1 MTIHLPGRAAP
12 APEISPELSRI
23 LADQA
28 ERDAAEVAL
37 HARNK
42 EVLFDGL
49 RLVGIAHVLV
59 SFDGSGDSGQIESI
73 EARSDAD
80 QSVTLPAAQITFVGI
95 DWQSGAP
102 TERRLTVEAAVEEL
116 VYDLLSDT
124 HSGWQDNDGA
134 YGEFCIDARAR
145 TIHLEFNEMG
155 WLPPSPAATPVCQDD
170 VGHQPSCGEDEEC
183 WKR

>member
-1 MTIHLPGRAAP
+1 MTIHLPGYAAP
-12 APEISPELSRI
+12 APEISSELARI

-28 ERDAAEVAL
+28 ARDAAEVAL

-42 EVLFDGL
+42 EALFDGL
-49 RLVGIAHVLV
+49 RHVGIAHVLV

-73 EARSDAD
+73 EARNDAD
-80 QSVTLPAAQITFVGI
+80 NSVTLPAAQITFAGI

-102 TERRLTVEAAVEEL
+102 TERRLTFEAAIEEL
-116 VYDLLSDT
+116 VYDLLSNT

-145 TIHLEFNEMG
+145 SIHLEFNERFTSSE
-155 WLPPSPAATPVCQDD
+155 LYTHDF
-170 VGHQPSCGEDEEC
+170 
-183 WKR
+183 

>member
-1 MTIHLPGRAAP
+1 MTIHLPGHAAP
-12 APEISPELSRI
+12 APEISSELARI
-23 LADQA
+23 LANQA

-42 EVLFDGL
+42 EALFDGL

-59 SFDGSGDSGQIESI
+59 TFDGSGDSGQIESI
-73 EARSDAD
+73 EARSHGD
-80 QSVTLPAAQITFVGI
+80 QSVPLPAAHITFAGI

-145 TIHLEFNEMG
+145 TIHLEFNERFTSSE
-155 WLPPSPAATPVCQDD
+155 LFT
-170 VGHQPSCGEDEEC
+170 HEF
-183 WKR
+183 

>member
-1 MTIHLPGRAAP
+1 MTIHLPGRVAAP
-12 APEISPELSRI
+12 AEIAPDLARI
-23 LADQA
+23 LAEQA
-28 ERDAAEVAL
+28 ERDAAEAAL

-73 EARSDAD
+73 DARNDAD
-80 QSVTLPAAQITFVGI
+80 QNVTLPAAQITFAGI
-95 DWQSGAP
+95 DWQTGAP
-102 TERRLTVEAAVEEL
+102 TERRLSLECAVEEL
-116 VYDLLSDT
+116 VYDLLSAT

-145 TIHLEFNEMG
+145 TIHLEFNERFTSSE
-155 WLPPSPAATPVCQDD
+155 LYTHDF
-170 VGHQPSCGEDEEC
+170 
-183 WKR
+183 

>member
-1 MTIHLPGRAAP
+1 MTIHLPGRAAAP
-12 APEISPELSRI
+12 AEIAPDLARI
-23 LADQA
+23 LAQQP
-28 ERDAAEVAL
+28 EHDAAEVAL
-37 HARNK
+37 HTMNK

-49 RLVGIAHVLV
+49 RHVGIAHVLV
-59 SFDGSGDSGQIESI
+59 NFDGSGDSGQIESI
-73 EARSDAD
+73 EARNDAD
-80 QSVTLPAAQITFVGI
+80 QSVTLPAAQITFAGI

-145 TIHLEFNEMG
+145 TIHLEVNERFTSSE
-155 WLPPSPAATPVCQDD
+155 LYTHDF
-170 VGHQPSCGEDEEC
+170 
-183 WKR
+183 

>member
-1 MTIHLPGRAAP
+1 MTIHLPGPAAAP
-12 APEISPELSRI
+12 AEIATD
-23 LADQA
+23 LAQIMAEQA

-59 SFDGSGDSGQIESI
+59 SFDGSGDSGLIESI
-73 EARSDAD
+73 DARSDLD
-80 QSVTLPAAQITFVGI
+80 KSVILPAAQITYAGI
-95 DWQSGAP
+95 DWQTGAP
-102 TERRLTVEAAVEEL
+102 TERRLTLEGAVEEL

-145 TIHLEFNEMG
+145 SIHLKFNERFTSSE
-155 WLPPSPAATPVCQDD
+155 LFTHDF
-170 VGHQPSCGEDEEC
+170 
-183 WKR
+183 

>member
-1 MTIHLPGRAAP
+1 MTIHLPGRVAP
-12 APEISPELSRI
+12 APEISSELARI

-42 EVLFDGL
+42 EALFDGL

-59 SFDGSGDSGQIESI
+59 TFDGSGDSGQIESI

-80 QSVTLPAAQITFVGI
+80 QNVTLPAAQITFAGI

-145 TIHLEFNEMG
+145 TIHLEFNE
-155 WLPPSPAATPVCQDD
+155 WFTSSELFTHDF
-170 VGHQPSCGEDEEC
+170 
-183 WKR
+183 

>member
-1 MTIHLPGRAAP
+1 MTIHLPGRAAAASEI
-12 APEISPELSRI
+12 APDLARI
-23 LADQA
+23 MAEQA
-28 ERDAAEVAL
+28 EREAAEMAL
-37 HARNK
+37 HAGNK

-59 SFDGSGDSGQIESI
+59 NFDGSGDGGQIESI
-73 EARSDAD
+73 DARNDLDA
-80 QSVTLPAAQITFVGI
+80 SVTLPAAQITFAGI

-102 TERRLTVEAAVEEL
+102 TERRLTLEGAVEEL

-145 TIHLEFNEMG
+145 TIHLEFNERFTSSE
-155 WLPPSPAATPVCQDD
+155 LYTHDF
-170 VGHQPSCGEDEEC
+170 
-183 WKR
+183 

>member
-1 MTIHLPGRAAP
+1 MTIHLPGRAAAAAEV
-12 APEISPELSRI
+12 APDLARI
-23 LADQA
+23 MAEQA
-28 ERDAAEVAL
+28 EREAAEVAL
-37 HARNK
+37 HTRNK

-59 SFDGSGDSGQIESI
+59 SFDGSGDSGQLESI
-73 EARSDAD
+73 DARNDLDA
-80 QSVTLPAAQITFVGI
+80 SVTLPAAQITFASI

-102 TERRLTVEAAVEEL
+102 TERRLTLEGAVEEL

-145 TIHLEFNEMG
+145 TIHLEFNERFTSSE
-155 WLPPSPAATPVCQDD
+155 LYTHDF
-170 VGHQPSCGEDEEC
+170 
-183 WKR
+183 

>member
-1 MTIHLPGRAAP
+1 MTTHRPGRAAP
-12 APEISPELSRI
+12 ASEISPELARI

-28 ERDAAEVAL
+28 ARDAAEVAL
-37 HARNK
+37 HTRNK
-42 EVLFDGL
+42 EALFDRL
-49 RLVGIAHVLV
+49 RHVGIACLLV

-80 QSVTLPAAQITFVGI
+80 QSVPLPAAQITFAGI

-102 TERRLTVEAAVEEL
+102 TERLLTFEAAVEEL

-134 YGEFCIDARAR
+134 YGAFCIDARAR
-145 TIHLEFNEMG
+145 TIHLEFTERFTSSE
-155 WLPPSPAATPVCQDD
+155 LYT
-170 VGHQPSCGEDEEC
+170 HEF
-183 WKR
+183 

>member
-1 MTIHLPGRAAP
+1 MTIHLPGRAAAASEI
-12 APEISPELSRI
+12 APDLAPDLARI
-23 LADQA
+23 MA
-28 ERDAAEVAL
+28 EQTEREAAEVAL
-37 HARNK
+37 HAKNK
-42 EVLFDGL
+42 EALFDGL

-73 EARSDAD
+73 DARSDLDA
-80 QSVTLPAAQITFVGI
+80 SVTLPAAQITFAGI

-102 TERRLTVEAAVEEL
+102 TERRLTLEGAVEEL

-145 TIHLEFNEMG
+145 TIHLEFNERFTSSE
-155 WLPPSPAATPVCQDD
+155 LFTHDF
-170 VGHQPSCGEDEEC
+170 
-183 WKR
+183 

>member
-1 MTIHLPGRAAP
+1 MTIHLPGHAAAASEI
-12 APEISPELSRI
+12 APDLARI
-23 LADQA
+23 MAEQA
-28 ERDAAEVAL
+28 EREAAEMAL
-37 HARNK
+37 HAGNK

-73 EARSDAD
+73 DARNDLDA
-80 QSVTLPAAQITFVGI
+80 SVTLPAAQITFAGI

-102 TERRLTVEAAVEEL
+102 TERRLTLEGAVEEL

-145 TIHLEFNEMG
+145 AIHLEFNERFTSSE
-155 WLPPSPAATPVCQDD
+155 LYTHDF
-170 VGHQPSCGEDEEC
+170 
-183 WKR
+183 

>member
-12 APEISPELSRI
+12 APELSSELSRI
-23 LADQA
+23 LAEQA

-49 RLVGIAHVLV
+49 RHVGIAHVLV

-80 QSVTLPAAQITFVGI
+80 QSVTLPAA
-95 DWQSGAP
+95 
-102 TERRLTVEAAVEEL
+102 
-116 VYDLLSDT
+116 
-124 HSGWQDNDGA
+124 
-134 YGEFCIDARAR
+134 
-145 TIHLEFNEMG
+145 
-155 WLPPSPAATPVCQDD
+155 
-170 VGHQPSCGEDEEC
+170 
-183 WKR
+183 

>member
-1 MTIHLPGRAAP
+1 MSIHLPGRAAP
-12 APEISPELSRI
+12 VPEIPSELSRI
-23 LADQA
+23 LAEQA
-28 ERDAAEVAL
+28 AREAAEVAL

-80 QSVTLPAAQITFVGI
+80 QSATLPAAQITFAGI

-102 TERRLTVEAAVEEL
+102 TERRLTLEGAVEEL

-124 HSGWQDNDGA
+124 HCGWQDNDGA
-134 YGEFCIDARAR
+134 YGEFCIDARTR
-145 TIHLEFNEMG
+145 TIHLEFNERFSSSE
-155 WLPPSPAATPVCQDD
+155 LFTHDF
-170 VGHQPSCGEDEEC
+170 
-183 WKR
+183 